1 MKFRELGKSGIN
13 ASVIALGT
21 WVMGGGLP
29 WGEDPDDTE
38 SIRVIHEALERG
50 INFIDTAPVYGFGRS
65 ERVVGQALRGRRDKV
80 IIATKCGLWWDDER
94 GSFFTT
100 YDGRRIRRSLR
111 PDTIRVELEH
121 SLRRLETD
129 TIDLYQTHWQSI
141 MPDKTPI
148 ADTMACLL
156 DLKREGKIR
165 AIGVSNATLEELK
178 EYSEHGEIVSNQPRY
193 SLIWREVEKGI
204 LPWCIDN
211 RVSTLA
217 YMPLEHGLLTGKVGA
232 ALRFG
237 EGELRSNYSWNPW
250 FKPDNRVHVLKML
263 EGWADLAE
271 KYRCSLASLVLAC
284 TVEQPG
290 VTHVLCGARKVRQVV
305 ENALGGQITLSPED
319 VRRMREDAEALGEPA

>member
-111 PDTIRVELEH
+111 PDTIRVE
-121 SLRRLETD
+121 
-129 TIDLYQTHWQSI
+129 
-141 MPDKTPI
+141 
-148 ADTMACLL
+148 
-156 DLKREGKIR
+156 
-165 AIGVSNATLEELK
+165 
-178 EYSEHGEIVSNQPRY
+178 
-193 SLIWREVEKGI
+193 
-204 LPWCIDN
+204 
-211 RVSTLA
+211 
-217 YMPLEHGLLTGKVGA
+217 
-232 ALRFG
+232 
-237 EGELRSNYSWNPW
+237 
-250 FKPDNRVHVLKML
+250 
-263 EGWADLAE
+263 
-271 KYRCSLASLVLAC
+271 
-284 TVEQPG
+284 
-290 VTHVLCGARKVRQVV
+290 
-305 ENALGGQITLSPED
+305 
-319 VRRMREDAEALGEPA
+319 